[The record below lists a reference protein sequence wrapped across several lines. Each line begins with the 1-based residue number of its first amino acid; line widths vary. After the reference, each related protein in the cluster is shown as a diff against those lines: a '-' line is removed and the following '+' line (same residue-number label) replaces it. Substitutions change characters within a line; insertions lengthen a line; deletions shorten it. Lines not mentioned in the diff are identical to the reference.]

1 MTNYII
7 LFKSLGSKLNTRMDF
22 NSEKPATEFIELTKL
37 NGYKMYQYIQSGNN
51 YVMTAEELEIKN
63 IKFEKLLR
71 EVKTWFGLS
80 KKTVTDF
87 LIMPDKSFYYPY
99 EFGSYLYIFTK
110 KNRTKADF
118 EKWLDKEFA
127 SRFGH
132 IDETFAGF
140 ENLMNDEDYLIATNH
155 DLQHQF
161 GVVGNKNIIDEIIA
175 KFKNENLR
183 EFELEDYE
191 EKR

>member
-1 MTNYII
+1 MTNFIL
-7 LFKSLGSKLNTRMDF
+7 LFKSLRSKLITRIDF
-22 NSEKPATEFIELTKL
+22 NSKKPATEFIEQTKL
-37 NGYKMYQYIQSGNN
+37 DGYKMYQYIQSGNN
-51 YVMTAEELEIKN
+51 YVMTAEELEMKN

-87 LIMPDKSFYYPY
+87 LIMPNKSFYYPY

-110 KNRTKADF
+110 QDRTKADF
-118 EKWLDKEFA
+118 ENWLNKEFS

-132 IDETFAGF
+132 IDETFTGF

-161 GVVGNKNIIDEIIA
+161 GVVGNKNIIGQIIT
-175 KFKNENLR
+175 KFKNANLS

>member
-1 MTNYII
+1 MTNFIL
-7 LFKSLGSKLNTRMDF
+7 LFKSLGSKIITRMDF
-22 NSEKPATEFIELTKL
+22 KSEKPATEFIEKTKL
-37 NGYKMYQYIQSGNN
+37 DGYKMYQYIQSGNN
-51 YVMTAEELEIKN
+51 YVMTAEELSSQN
-63 IKFEKLLR
+63 ILFEKLSR

-80 KKTVTDF
+80 KKTVMDF
-87 LIMPDKSFYYPY
+87 LIMPNKDFYYPY

-110 KNRTKADF
+110 QDRTKADF
-118 EKWLDKEFA
+118 ENWLNKEFP

-132 IDETFAGF
+132 IDETFTGF

-161 GVVGNKNIIDEIIA
+161 GVVGNKSVIDQIIA
-175 KFKNENLR
+175 RFENAKLN

>member
-1 MTNYII
+1 
-7 LFKSLGSKLNTRMDF
+7 MDF

-37 NGYKMYQYIQSGNN
+37 EDYKMYQYIQSGNN
-51 YVMTAEELEIKN
+51 YVMTEKELETEN
-63 IKFEKLLR
+63 IRFEKLFR
-71 EVKTWFGLS
+71 EKKTWFGLS

-87 LIMPDKSFYYPY
+87 LIMPNKDFFYPF

-110 KNRTKADF
+110 QDRNKAELENWLNR
-118 EKWLDKEFA
+118 EFP

-132 IDETFAGF
+132 IDETFVGF
-140 ENLMNDEDYLIATNH
+140 EKLMDDEDYLIATNH

-161 GVVGNKNIIDEIIA
+161 GVVGKKKIIDQIIT
-175 KFKNENLR
+175 KFKNENLS
-183 EFELEDYE
+183 EFELKDYE

>member
-1 MTNYII
+1 MTNFI
-7 LFKSLGSKLNTRMDF
+7 LNFKSLGSKLITRMDF

-51 YVMTAEELEIKN
+51 YVMTAEELEMKN

-110 KNRTKADF
+110 QNRTKVDF
-118 EKWLDKEFA
+118 ENWLDKEFP

-132 IDETFAGF
+132 IDETFTGF
-140 ENLMNDEDYLIATNH
+140 ENLMDDEDYLIATNH

-161 GVVGNKNIIDEIIA
+161 GVVGNKNIIDQIITEY
-175 KFKNENLR
+175 KNANLR
-183 EFELEDYE
+183 EFELDDYE
-191 EKR
+191 EKP